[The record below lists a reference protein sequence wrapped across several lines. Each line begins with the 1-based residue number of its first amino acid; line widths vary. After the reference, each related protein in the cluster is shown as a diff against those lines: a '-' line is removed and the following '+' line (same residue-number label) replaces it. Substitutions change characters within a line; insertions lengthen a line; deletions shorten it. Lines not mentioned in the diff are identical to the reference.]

1 MEYNRKNVYTALTAK
16 KLKSGDMVIAAD
28 NMSDLEEMVKHN
40 NTYTHVIYN
49 ILLPKFEARF
59 EVVGEDMRAVRKHLV
74 YLVER
79 ADEPIKYEKDTTSN
93 EDTMVSSTEF
103 DEERLYTD
111 GNADKLNVGDKVI
124 AADTLIGI
132 KNGLK
137 EVIPNIKEIVLIDKE
152 NMSYRFVVR
161 DRDGTKYSTL
171 LAYLVEKVK
180 PEENKS
186 INHSDYRPF
195 NDIQELIDTWYSKL
209 IFYSN
214 PSKLKY
220 LVPTI
225 RVQNSIGCIRNIT
238 CFDTENNCV
247 YFSFDNPSGCP
258 NTSYTMKEL
267 FDRFTFL
274 DGSPC
279 GICIKS

>member
-124 AADTLIGI
+124 AADTLFGI
-132 KNGLK
+132 KSELK
-137 EVIPNIKEIVLIDKE
+137 EPNPDIKELVYIYGE
-152 NMSYRFVVR
+152 TQSSRFRVR
-161 DRDGTKYSTL
+161 DAYGSEVDTL
-171 LAYLVEKVK
+171 LAYLVEKVN
-180 PEENKS
+180 PIEEVKS
-186 INHSDYRPF
+186 VSSSDYRPF
-195 NDIQELIDTWYSKL
+195 NNIQELLDTWYSKTGTEETKC
-209 IFYSN
+209 SM
-214 PSKLKY
+214 
-220 LVPTI
+220 PTI
-225 RVQNSIGCIRNIT
+225 WVKNRLGYIRSIA
-238 CFDTENNCV
+238 CFDIDNNYV
-247 YFSFDNPSGCP
+247 YLSGSNIFTLKEFFD
-258 NTSYTMKEL
+258 E
-267 FDRFTFL
+267 FTFL
-274 DGSPC
+274 DDSPC
-279 GICIKS
+279 GVCVKS